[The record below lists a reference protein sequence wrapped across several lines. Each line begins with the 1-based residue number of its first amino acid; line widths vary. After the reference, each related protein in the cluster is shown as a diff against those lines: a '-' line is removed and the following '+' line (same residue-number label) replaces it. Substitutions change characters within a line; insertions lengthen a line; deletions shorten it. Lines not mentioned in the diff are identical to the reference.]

1 MSLQVQV
8 AYRPTGVSN
17 ADALDAVCL
26 LDQRSNNK
34 TGRLAIAPADSVAVR
49 RCGSDPM
56 TGLFNRGELLSG
68 LHERLMHARRNSG
81 RLALLCIDLD
91 HFAVVCSIVG
101 RATAE
106 RILQEV
112 GDRISGALRAAD
124 LVAHVG
130 SDEFVVVLDGV
141 VRGADSGAVAAR
153 VLEVIGRGIKIAH
166 RSMVLHASV
175 GIALYPD
182 DSASAESLLL
192 QGSLAM
198 KRAKQRGR
206 ARLAFNLPL

>member
-1 MSLQVQV
+1 MSLHLQPGH
-8 AYRPTGVSN
+8 RRIPFPD
-17 ADALDAVCL
+17 ADASPDVCVP
-26 LDQRSNNK
+26 DQRSRNQP
-34 TGRLAIAPADSVAVR
+34 GRVRSANPEPVQR
-49 RCGSDPM
+49 RCGSASV
-56 TGLFNRGELLSG
+56 TGLADRAELLCG
-68 LHERLMHARRNSG
+68 LQQRVTHARRHAE

-101 RATAE
+101 SASAE

-112 GDRISGALRAAD
+112 GDRISGALRSDD

-130 SDEFVVVLDGV
+130 SDEFVVVLNGL

-153 VLEVIGRGIKIAH
+153 LLEVIGRAVKITQ
-166 RSMVLHASV
+166 RSMALHASV

-192 QGSLAM
+192 QASLAM

-206 ARLAFNLPL
+206 SRLAFSLPQ